1 MESISELYC
10 AKQAPMAQRA
20 KTIVGAVGWVFVG
33 LGLALLA
40 FGAWA
45 IAPFSLKPFY
55 VIRTAELVLKAPF
68 TERMVIGDSRV
79 SFAEAPSGSLFAGY
93 GGATSRDL
101 ERVSGILCTL
111 SNAQVTIALGIND
124 TKPWEHDEAGSRRA
138 FGKIVAN
145 CQRDHL
151 WLSAIWPAEA
161 SMPPGG
167 KAYDPVMT
175 ATLNA
180 HLEALAQRAGARFM
194 SAPQMQPNYTY
205 DGVHFTE
212 PVSHDYARRL
222 AYPEQVLASP

>member
-1 MESISELYC
+1 MS
-10 AKQAPMAQRA
+10 QRT
-20 KTIVGAVGWVFVG
+20 KTIVGAIGWVFVW

-40 FGAWA
+40 FAAWA
-45 IAPFSLKPFY
+45 IAPFSLKPY
-55 VIRTAELVLKAPF
+55 HVIRTAELVLKAPF
-68 TERMVIGDSRV
+68 AERLVIGDSRV
-79 SFAEAPSGSLFAGY
+79 SFAEAPRGSLFAGY

-101 ERVSGILCTL
+101 ERVFGILCTL

-138 FGKIVAN
+138 LGKIVTD
-145 CQRDHL
+145 CQRDDL

-180 HLEALAQRAGARFM
+180 HFEALAERAGARLLP
-194 SAPQMQPNYTY
+194 APRLEANYTY

-212 PVSHDYARRL
+212 PVSRDYARRL
-222 AYPEQVLASP
+222 AYPEQALASP